1 MSRDTYQ
8 QALNLMIQNEDECDF
23 VGERTEE
30 LIKKAEIAIGFRFS
44 KIYRD
49 FVLNFGAGNFGS
61 QEIYGVINDDFKN
74 SSVPDAIWF
83 TLTERKQ
90 YNLPNHLLV
99 IYDTGMGVLYCLN
112 FESVNEMGEPNVIE
126 YIPGVEIDEQ
136 EFVSIAKDFGDF
148 LLDIIAEDISS

>member
-1 MSRDTYQ
+1 MSRETYQ
-8 QALNLMIQNEDECDF
+8 QAINLMKQKEDECDF
-23 VGERTEE
+23 VGKRPEKI
-30 LIKKAEIAIGFRFS
+30 IKIAENAIGFRFS
-44 KIYRD
+44 KMYRD

-74 SSVPDAIWF
+74 SSVPDAIWY

-90 YNLPNHLLV
+90 YKLPNHFLV

-126 YIPGVEIDEQ
+126 YIPGVKIDEQ
-136 EFVSIAKDFGDF
+136 EFASIAKDFGDF
-148 LLDIIAEDISS
+148 LLDIIEEEI